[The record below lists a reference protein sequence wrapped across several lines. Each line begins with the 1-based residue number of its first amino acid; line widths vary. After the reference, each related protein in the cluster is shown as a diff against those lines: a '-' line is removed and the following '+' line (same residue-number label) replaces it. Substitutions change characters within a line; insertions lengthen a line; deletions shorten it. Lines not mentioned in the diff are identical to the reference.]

1 MLKCRMAAGSFE
13 VNVSCRS
20 LLARHFLPEDCR
32 GTGEL
37 LEAFLGGSFRLFGL
51 PAGFLLGYFDFPGKR
66 AVRTVTDTLL
76 ALPTVVIG
84 LLVYAFISRRGPL
97 GDWELLFTV
106 RGMAIGQVILGT
118 PIVAAYTAAAIE
130 GLDSRLRQTLMTL
143 GASGGKLALTSLWE
157 ARFMILVAALTA
169 FGRIVGEV
177 GSGDFD
183 AAALQVYA
191 DYPHRAEAEP
201 VGAEGGA
208 GGEHAYAPVPSE
220 ARRPHGGFE
229 SLPAGVRVEAESPYQ
244 PEVVEFL
251 EAAQGVGLVVRGG
264 QLYCSAQRGGHP
276 RLPGDAELLL
286 QRRTEYGY
294 RFYCHCLFIKIAS
307 GPAASENCLW
317 QTGLSRTGV

>member
-1 MLKCRMAAGSFE
+1 MDFIAEGFIQAFRMLLTMDEETAVIVVTTFKLTALSMAG
-13 VNVSCRS
+13 V
-20 LLARHFLPEDCR
+20 L
-32 GTGEL
+32 
-37 LEAFLGGSFRLFGL
+37 LFGL

-143 GASGGKLALTSLWE
+143 GASGGKLALASLWE

-177 GSGDFD
+177 GSAMMLGGNIKWHTRTITTAITLETGKGEF
-183 AAALQVYA
+183 ALGIA
-191 DYPHRAEAEP
+191 
-201 VGAEGGA
+201 
-208 GGEHAYAPVPSE
+208 
-220 ARRPHGGFE
+220 
-229 SLPAGVRVEAESPYQ
+229 LGVILILIS
-244 PEVVEFL
+244 
-251 EAAQGVGLVVRGG
+251 
-264 QLYCSAQRGGHP
+264 
-276 RLPGDAELLL
+276 LLL
-286 QRRTEYGY
+286 NISLTFLRR
-294 RFYCHCLFIKIAS
+294 RS
-307 GPAASENCLW
+307 QN
-317 QTGLSRTGV
+317 

>member
-1 MLKCRMAAGSFE
+1 MDFIAEGFVQAFRMLLTMDEETTVIVVTTFKLTALSMAG
-13 VNVSCRS
+13 V
-20 LLARHFLPEDCR
+20 L
-32 GTGEL
+32 
-37 LEAFLGGSFRLFGL
+37 LFGL

-177 GSGDFD
+177 GSAMMLGGNIKWHTRTITTAITLETGKGEF
-183 AAALQVYA
+183 ALGIA
-191 DYPHRAEAEP
+191 
-201 VGAEGGA
+201 
-208 GGEHAYAPVPSE
+208 
-220 ARRPHGGFE
+220 
-229 SLPAGVRVEAESPYQ
+229 LGVILILIS
-244 PEVVEFL
+244 
-251 EAAQGVGLVVRGG
+251 
-264 QLYCSAQRGGHP
+264 
-276 RLPGDAELLL
+276 LLL
-286 QRRTEYGY
+286 NISLTFLRR
-294 RFYCHCLFIKIAS
+294 RS
-307 GPAASENCLW
+307 QN
-317 QTGLSRTGV
+317 

>member
-1 MLKCRMAAGSFE
+1 MDFIAEGFVQAFKMLLTMDEETSVIVVTTFKLTALSMAG
-13 VNVSCRS
+13 V
-20 LLARHFLPEDCR
+20 L
-32 GTGEL
+32 
-37 LEAFLGGSFRLFGL
+37 LFGL

-177 GSGDFD
+177 GSAMMLGGNIKWHTRTITTAITLETGKGEF
-183 AAALQVYA
+183 ALGIA
-191 DYPHRAEAEP
+191 
-201 VGAEGGA
+201 
-208 GGEHAYAPVPSE
+208 
-220 ARRPHGGFE
+220 
-229 SLPAGVRVEAESPYQ
+229 LGVILILIS
-244 PEVVEFL
+244 
-251 EAAQGVGLVVRGG
+251 
-264 QLYCSAQRGGHP
+264 
-276 RLPGDAELLL
+276 LLL
-286 QRRTEYGY
+286 NISLTFLRR
-294 RFYCHCLFIKIAS
+294 RS
-307 GPAASENCLW
+307 QN
-317 QTGLSRTGV
+317 

>member
-1 MLKCRMAAGSFE
+1 MDFIAEGFIQAFRMLLTMDEETTVIVVTTLKLTALSMAG
-13 VNVSCRS
+13 V
-20 LLARHFLPEDCR
+20 L
-32 GTGEL
+32 
-37 LEAFLGGSFRLFGL
+37 LFGL

-143 GASGGKLALTSLWE
+143 GASGGRLALTSLWE

-177 GSGDFD
+177 GSAMMLGGNIKWHTRTITTAITLETGKGEF
-183 AAALQVYA
+183 ALGIA
-191 DYPHRAEAEP
+191 
-201 VGAEGGA
+201 
-208 GGEHAYAPVPSE
+208 
-220 ARRPHGGFE
+220 
-229 SLPAGVRVEAESPYQ
+229 LGVILILIS
-244 PEVVEFL
+244 
-251 EAAQGVGLVVRGG
+251 
-264 QLYCSAQRGGHP
+264 
-276 RLPGDAELLL
+276 LLL
-286 QRRTEYGY
+286 NISLTFLRR
-294 RFYCHCLFIKIAS
+294 RS
-307 GPAASENCLW
+307 QN
-317 QTGLSRTGV
+317 

>member
-1 MLKCRMAAGSFE
+1 MDFIAEGFIQAFRMLLTMDEETTVIVVTTFKLTALSMAG
-13 VNVSCRS
+13 V
-20 LLARHFLPEDCR
+20 L
-32 GTGEL
+32 
-37 LEAFLGGSFRLFGL
+37 LFGL

-97 GDWELLFTV
+97 GDWELLFTI

-177 GSGDFD
+177 GSAMMLGGNIKWHTRTITTAITLETGKGEF
-183 AAALQVYA
+183 ALGIA
-191 DYPHRAEAEP
+191 
-201 VGAEGGA
+201 
-208 GGEHAYAPVPSE
+208 
-220 ARRPHGGFE
+220 
-229 SLPAGVRVEAESPYQ
+229 LGVILILIS
-244 PEVVEFL
+244 
-251 EAAQGVGLVVRGG
+251 
-264 QLYCSAQRGGHP
+264 
-276 RLPGDAELLL
+276 LLL
-286 QRRTEYGY
+286 NISLTFLRR
-294 RFYCHCLFIKIAS
+294 RS
-307 GPAASENCLW
+307 QN
-317 QTGLSRTGV
+317 

>member
-1 MLKCRMAAGSFE
+1 MDFIAEGFIQAFRMLLTMDEETTVIVVTTFKLTALSMAG
-13 VNVSCRS
+13 V
-20 LLARHFLPEDCR
+20 L
-32 GTGEL
+32 
-37 LEAFLGGSFRLFGL
+37 LFGL

-177 GSGDFD
+177 GSAMMLGGNIKWHTRTITTAITLETGKGEF
-183 AAALQVYA
+183 ALGIALGVILILISLL
-191 DYPHRAEAEP
+191 PNI
-201 VGAEGGA
+201 
-208 GGEHAYAPVPSE
+208 SLTFL
-220 ARRPHGGFE
+220 RRR
-229 SLPAGVRVEAESPYQ
+229 SQ
-244 PEVVEFL
+244 
-251 EAAQGVGLVVRGG
+251 
-264 QLYCSAQRGGHP
+264 
-276 RLPGDAELLL
+276 
-286 QRRTEYGY
+286 
-294 RFYCHCLFIKIAS
+294 
-307 GPAASENCLW
+307 N
-317 QTGLSRTGV
+317 

>member
-1 MLKCRMAAGSFE
+1 MDFIAEGFIQAFRMLLTMDEETTVIVVTTLKLTALSMAG
-13 VNVSCRS
+13 V
-20 LLARHFLPEDCR
+20 L
-32 GTGEL
+32 
-37 LEAFLGGSFRLFGL
+37 LFGL

-177 GSGDFD
+177 GSAMMLGGNIKWHTRTITTAITLETGKGEF
-183 AAALQVYA
+183 ALGIA
-191 DYPHRAEAEP
+191 
-201 VGAEGGA
+201 
-208 GGEHAYAPVPSE
+208 
-220 ARRPHGGFE
+220 
-229 SLPAGVRVEAESPYQ
+229 LGVILILIS
-244 PEVVEFL
+244 
-251 EAAQGVGLVVRGG
+251 
-264 QLYCSAQRGGHP
+264 
-276 RLPGDAELLL
+276 LLL
-286 QRRTEYGY
+286 NISLTFLRR
-294 RFYCHCLFIKIAS
+294 RS
-307 GPAASENCLW
+307 QN
-317 QTGLSRTGV
+317 